1 MNTNELTADYICE
14 DEKRLELALHVYEAM
29 PAIRKYLIK
38 EIFKAAGERVRAA
51 MKLDDDKLEF
61 YEESVFFNTEETDGT
76 WVFAALEHGKR
87 RRDVRYLYAGVSVD
101 DVESI
106 NEAQRERIGERFRTH
121 GGLEI
126 WSDGTSSSSGNGI
139 AYAYVNYKHGGV
151 WHDDNFLKRAIRSRD
166 EVVSSLEEL
175 LLRIYRCTFPLP
187 SN

>member
-1 MNTNELTADYICE
+1 MNTNEITADYIRE
-14 DEKRLELALHVYEAM
+14 DEDRLALALHVYEAM
-29 PAIRKYLIK
+29 PAVRKYLIK
-38 EIFKAAGERVRAA
+38 EIFKAAGERVRTA

-61 YEESVFFNTEETDGT
+61 YAESVYFCTEETGDI

-87 RRDVRYLYAGVSVD
+87 GVLQLYAGVFAD

-121 GGLEI
+121 GDLGT
-126 WSDGTSSSSGNGI
+126 WSYGKSFSSSNYI
-139 AYAYVNYKHGGV
+139 AYAYVNYEHGGR
-151 WHDDNFLKRAIRSRD
+151 WHDDDFLKRAIRSRD

-187 SN
+187 PN